1 MKKIS
6 KSKRVMSLILT
17 LLIVIT
23 TIFSTVVPAFAATES
38 KSNPVI
44 KIKVAYDGGTL
55 IVGNSVKKTSFT
67 VTGTK
72 KDGNTSELTTYKIA
86 NPKITKET
94 QTLRFSYKNKAGE
107 TLESSY
113 TVKAIT
119 DFKSITASLDDSVS
133 LDYGSSIKKDMFN
146 VTAMLSNG
154 KKRSLA
160 SDAFSISKTKYDS
173 TSTSM
178 TVTVSATN
186 ASGKELK
193 KSVRVTADK
202 AITKIK
208 AVYSG
213 SDKDAGES
221 ISKSDFTVTGT
232 TVDKKT
238 VKVEDFDLSA
248 SMLEKK
254 SNSIKVTYTNS
265 FGKTLSSSVS
275 VPANKVIVSIATAEY
290 VGGQKNVGD
299 PLTKDDFKVTGKN
312 VKKEIVDITDF
323 ELSSD
328 VIDKENTNVK
338 IIYKNTVDSTLTKS
352 VKVTADNKIE
362 SISAVRKS
370 EKDIYVGD
378 RIKASDFTVTAIYH
392 NGTEKKLSSSKYTID
407 KDTVTS
413 ANDVITVTYTDNK
426 TQNTLTTTVTINS
439 KDTTTADGAYAMYV
453 GNPKAVGDTVTES
466 DFKVYVPSTS
476 GASEEVTDF
485 KIKSG
490 NKLKG
495 ASNSV
500 VITFTC
506 TNGDKGTVEC
516 IVNAG
521 DEIVAI
527 DVDDGES
534 TTAYGEGSSISSAN
548 IEKVISVYFVYASG
562 ERTLV
567 KHLKSNGVKVY
578 ASNGGQELTG
588 SGKITLSEKSDNN
601 KIIVKY
607 KDLCKEYSI
616 DTDFVKID
624 QTITAAKSSVT
635 VKVGS
640 TVLPV
645 IEGNVGTLYFTSSNN
660 SIAVMKDGRI
670 LGRRVGT
677 CKIKVYAGSFKS
689 ADGKKY
695 NKSKTIYIN
704 VKVEKS
710 NKKPNTISAS
720 NLSMSVGNS
729 KSVKSVASAKTT
741 ITATSSNSS
750 VVAISNGKLIAKKAG
765 TAKITYEAK
774 GTDTYLANVK
784 TVTVTVKATAT
795 AKKPNTIS
803 ASSTLSMKVGSSKSI
818 SSIASAKT
826 AITATSS
833 SSSIVTVSN
842 GKLVAKKAGTAKIT
856 IKASE
861 TSSYKSAT
869 KKITVTVKKK

>member
-1 MKKIS
+1 
-6 KSKRVMSLILT
+6 MSLILT

>member
-1 MKKIS
+1 MKKVS
-6 KSKRVMSLILT
+6 KSKRVISLILT

-23 TIFSTVVPAFAATES
+23 TVFSTVVPAFAATES
-38 KSNPVI
+38 KSNPVT

-72 KDGNTSELTTYKIA
+72 KDGTISELTTYKIA
-86 NPKITKET
+86 NPKITSET

-146 VTAMLSNG
+146 VTAVLSNG
-154 KKRSLA
+154 RKKSLA

-213 SDKDAGES
+213 SDKDAGEK
-221 ISKSDFTVTGT
+221 INKSDFTVTGT

-238 VKVEDFDLSA
+238 VKVTDFDLSA
-248 SMLEKK
+248 SILEKK

-328 VIDKENTNVK
+328 VVDKENTSIK

-352 VKVTADNKIE
+352 VKVTANNNIE

-453 GNPKAVGDTVTES
+453 GDPKAVGDTVTES

-521 DEIVAI
+521 NEIVAI

-588 SGKITLSEKSDNN
+588 SGKMTLSEKSDNN

-607 KDLCKEYSI
+607 KDLSKEYSI

-624 QTITAAKSSVT
+624 QTITAANSSVT

-640 TVLPV
+640 TVTPG
-645 IEGNVGTLYFTSSNN
+645 IKGNVGTLYFTSSNN
-660 SIAVMKDGRI
+660 SIAVMKDGKI
-670 LGRRVGT
+670 FGRKAGT

-710 NKKPNTISAS
+710 NKKTNTISAS

-741 ITATSSNSS
+741 ITATSSDSS
-750 VVAISNGKLIAKKAG
+750 VVAISNGKLVAKKAG

-774 GTDTYLANVK
+774 GTETYQANVK
-784 TVTVTVKATAT
+784 SVTVTVKAA
-795 AKKPNTIS
+795 AKKTNTIS

-826 AITATSS
+826 TITATSS
-833 SSSIVTVSN
+833 SSSVVTVKN

-856 IKASE
+856 IKAAE

-869 KKITVTVKKK
+869 KTITITVKK